1 MQFRF
6 YTLLNSDLQWK
17 ISVPYERLTYSRTKP
32 RFKINLTR
40 KILRT
45 V

>member
-1 MQFRF
+1 MQFTF
-6 YTLLNSDLQWK
+6 YTLLNSILQWK
-17 ISVPYERLTYSRTKP
+17 ISVAYERLRYSRTTP
-32 RFKINLTR
+32 RFKIKLTR